1 MRLKINDQLNIRTRL
16 SVQFALIVGFILI
29 IFSISIYVF
38 SKNYHTN
45 EFYKRLTDKAL
56 TTARLLIE
64 VKEVDY
70 DLLKVID
77 RNSINALY
85 NEKIVIFDYRNK
97 MIYNSLD
104 DDTITVSVDLL
115 NNIRL
120 EKELKYYQG
129 DYQVVGLLYTDK
141 YNRFVVIA
149 SAIDRYGNSKLRNL
163 KWILIIGFF
172 TSTLIAVLAGR
183 IYAGR
188 ALRPIS
194 NVLVEVDKISIS
206 NLDMRVN
213 EGNGTDEIA
222 QLAITFNKMLERL
235 ESAFEVQR
243 SFVSNASHELRTPL
257 TSIKGNI
264 EVSLMKKRENEEYE
278 QILKTILEDTQDL
291 IELSNRLLDLA
302 KASSDISRMS
312 LSDLRLDELLWDTR
326 SWLIKRYPEYKI
338 NISFYEKELS
348 DENLIVFGN
357 EHLLKVAILNIMDN
371 GCKYS
376 PLNTVD
382 VCLSVKNNIVMLTFT
397 DKGMGIDKNDLEHI
411 FQPFFRS
418 RNAKSVAGHG
428 LGLSLTEKIIAIHNG
443 TISITSQLN
452 IGTIVEVSLP
462 LAQLMK

>member
-1 MRLKINDQLNIRTRL
+1 
-16 SVQFALIVGFILI
+16 
-29 IFSISIYVF
+29 
-38 SKNYHTN
+38 
-45 EFYKRLTDKAL
+45 
-56 TTARLLIE
+56 

-338 NISFYEKELS
+338 NISF
-348 DENLIVFGN
+348 
-357 EHLLKVAILNIMDN
+357 
-371 GCKYS
+371 
-376 PLNTVD
+376 
-382 VCLSVKNNIVMLTFT
+382 
-397 DKGMGIDKNDLEHI
+397 
-411 FQPFFRS
+411 
-418 RNAKSVAGHG
+418 
-428 LGLSLTEKIIAIHNG
+428 
-443 TISITSQLN
+443 
-452 IGTIVEVSLP
+452 
-462 LAQLMK
+462 